1 MHDPQPNS
9 HSSYSVVTYVF
20 EVSGV
25 ELFIMQRRS
34 FLKAAGVGAAV
45 AATTTVT
52 STAVSH
58 ATPRH
63 TLPMGM
69 DHYRNLVPELFDP
82 SPVPQQHSEAIV
94 IGSGFGASATALR
107 LAQSGTQVTVLERG
121 LRWPHD
127 PYREIHTSDLLADGR
142 GVFRRT
148 SFTNLTGIPVAC
160 DYFSGVLDAT
170 DYENMSVWRGAAV
183 GGGSVIFT
191 GVMIA
196 PERRFFDAVFGN
208 SLNYDEMS
216 ATWYPKV
223 RQMLR
228 LSPLPEDLYQ
238 TANFGHSRRWDQDA
252 RRAGFDPH
260 RIDGI
265 WNWDVVRSE
274 LSGGSRPSA
283 TVGDTNM
290 GNSNG
295 AKFDL
300 TQNYIP
306 AAEATGK
313 TTVCFGHQV
322 LSIGREKDG
331 RYVVDVESSD
341 PTGAVLT
348 RRTITCD
355 RLFLG
360 AGSIGTSELLVRA
373 QATGALP
380 KLNEHIGKGWGTNGD
395 GAMVRSLGFSDGS
408 AQAAPSASRIV
419 DETGLPLSL
428 ENWHAAGVPVNIGML
443 ASLGM
448 TLDPQRADFSF
459 DARAD
464 RVVLNWPQNG
474 SAATIE
480 ALRAVQNK
488 MAFAGSTLPSAL
500 PFAQDVNC
508 SFTAHPL
515 GGAVLGKATDG
526 YGRVKGYDG
535 LYVMDGAA
543 IPGSTG
549 TVNPSLTITALAERN
564 IAEIINSKR

>member
-1 MHDPQPNS
+1 
-9 HSSYSVVTYVF
+9 
-20 EVSGV
+20 
-25 ELFIMQRRS
+25 MQRRD
-34 FLKAAGVGAAV
+34 FFKAAGMGAAV
-45 AATTTVT
+45 AAATPLMST
-52 STAVSH
+52 SISH
-58 ATPRH
+58 AAPAPLRE
-63 TLPMGM
+63 LPMGA
-69 DHYRNLVPELFDP
+69 DHYRALVPELFAP
-82 SPVPQQHSEAIV
+82 SPTPPEHSEAIV
-94 IGSGFGASATALR
+94 VGSGFGASATALR
-107 LAQSGTQVTVLERG
+107 LAQSGTQVTILERG

-127 PYREIHTSDLLADGR
+127 PQREIHTSDMLADGR

-148 SFTNLTGIPVAC
+148 SFTNLTGLPVVC

-170 DYENMSVWRGAAV
+170 DYEHISVWRGAAV
-183 GGGSVIFT
+183 GGGSIIFT

-196 PERRFFDAVFGN
+196 PERRFFEAVFGN
-208 SLNYDEMS
+208 SLDYDEMAS
-216 ATWYPKV
+216 TWYPKV

-228 LSPLPEDLYQ
+228 LSPLPEDIYQ
-238 TANFGHSRRWDQDA
+238 TPNFGHSRRWDQDA
-252 RRAGFDPH
+252 RRAGFDPQ

-274 LSGGSRPSA
+274 LDGRTRASA
-283 TVGDTNM
+283 TVGDSNM

-306 AAEATGK
+306 AAEATGRA
-313 TTVCFGHQV
+313 TVCYGHQV
-322 LSIGREKDG
+322 LAISRERDG
-331 RYVVDVESSD
+331 RYVVDVESTD
-341 PTGAVLT
+341 PTGAVLARKT
-348 RRTITCD
+348 LTCD

-380 KLNEHIGKGWGTNGD
+380 NLNEHIGKGWGTNGD
-395 GAMVRSLGFSDGS
+395 AGMVRSFGFSDGT

-419 DETGLPLSL
+419 DESGMPLSL
-428 ENWHAAGVPVNIGML
+428 ENWYVPGLPVNIGML
-443 ASLGM
+443 GTLGM
-448 TLDPQRADFSF
+448 TLDSQRADFAYDGGS
-459 DARAD
+459 D
-464 RVVLNWPQNG
+464 RVVLNWPKNG
-474 SAATIE
+474 NDATVE

-488 MAFAGSTLPSAL
+488 MAFAGTTLPSAL
-500 PFAQDVNC
+500 PFAKDVNS

-564 IAEIINSKR
+564 IAQIIKSGR

>member
-1 MHDPQPNS
+1 
-9 HSSYSVVTYVF
+9 
-20 EVSGV
+20 
-25 ELFIMQRRS
+25 MQRRN
-34 FLKAAGVGAAV
+34 FLKAAGAGATV
-45 AATTTVT
+45 AATTLT
-52 STAVSH
+52 STAVGH
-58 ATPRH
+58 AAPSPQH
-63 TLPMGM
+63 ALPMGS
-69 DHYRNLVPELFDP
+69 DHYRNLVPELFVP
-82 SPVPQQHSEAIV
+82 SPPAPAHSEAIV

-107 LAQSGTQVTVLERG
+107 LAQNGTAVTVLERG
-121 LRWPHD
+121 LRWPRD
-127 PYREIHTSDLLADGR
+127 PFREIHTSDLLADGR

-148 SFTNLTGIPVAC
+148 SFTNLTGLPVVC

-170 DYENMSVWRGAAV
+170 DYENISVWRGAAV

-208 SLNYDEMS
+208 SLSYDEMAS
-216 ATWYPKV
+216 TWYPKV

-238 TANFGHSRRWDQDA
+238 SANFGHSRRWDQDA
-252 RRAGFDPH
+252 RRAGFDPQ
-260 RIDGI
+260 RVDGI
-265 WNWDVVRSE
+265 WNWDVIRSE
-274 LSGGSRPSA
+274 LTGGTRPSA
-283 TVGDTNM
+283 SVGETNM

-300 TQNYIP
+300 NQNYIP

-313 TTVCFGHQV
+313 TTVCYGHQA
-322 LSIGREKDG
+322 LSIGRERDG
-331 RYVVDVESSD
+331 RYIVEVESSD
-341 PTGAVLT
+341 PTGMVLS

-380 KLNEHIGKGWGTNGD
+380 NLNEHIGKGWGTNGD
-395 GAMVRSLGFSDGS
+395 GAMVRSFGFSDGN

-419 DETGLPLSL
+419 DETGMPLSL
-428 ENWHAAGVPVNIGML
+428 ENWHVPGVPVNIGL
-443 ASLGM
+443 LGSLGM
-448 TLDPQRADFSF
+448 TLDSQRADFTY
-459 DARAD
+459 DAQSN
-464 RVVLNWPQNG
+464 RVVLNWPKNG
-474 SAATIE
+474 SAATVE

-488 MAFAGSTLPSAL
+488 MSIAGTTLPGAL
-500 PFAQDVNC
+500 PLAQDVNS

-564 IAEIINSKR
+564 VAEIIRSKR

>member
-1 MHDPQPNS
+1 
-9 HSSYSVVTYVF
+9 
-20 EVSGV
+20 
-25 ELFIMQRRS
+25 MQRRN
-34 FLKAAGVGAAV
+34 FLKAAGVGVAV
-45 AATTTVT
+45 TATTTLT
-52 STAVSH
+52 STAVGH
-58 ATPRH
+58 AAPSPRH
-63 TLPMGM
+63 ALPMGA
-69 DHYRNLVPELFDP
+69 DHYRNLVPELFVP
-82 SPVPQQHSEAIV
+82 SPPAPAHSEAIV

-107 LAQSGTQVTVLERG
+107 LAQNGTAVTVLERG
-121 LRWPHD
+121 LRWPRD
-127 PYREIHTSDLLADGR
+127 PLREIHTSDLLADGR

-148 SFTNLTGIPVAC
+148 SFTNLTGLPVVC

-170 DYENMSVWRGAAV
+170 DYENISVWRGAAV

-208 SLNYDEMS
+208 SLSYDEMAS
-216 ATWYPKV
+216 TWYPKV

-238 TANFGHSRRWDQDA
+238 TANFGHSRRWDRDA
-252 RRAGFDPH
+252 RRAGFDPQ

-274 LSGGSRPSA
+274 LSGGARPSA
-283 TVGDTNM
+283 SAGETNM

-300 TQNYIP
+300 NQNYIP

-313 TTVCFGHQV
+313 TTVCYGHQA
-322 LSIGREKDG
+322 LSIGRDRDG
-331 RYVVDVESSD
+331 RYIVEVESSD
-341 PTGAVLT
+341 PTGMVLS

-380 KLNEHIGKGWGTNGD
+380 NLNEHIGKGWGTNGD
-395 GAMVRSLGFSDGS
+395 GAMVRSFGFSDGN

-419 DETGLPLSL
+419 DETGMPLSL
-428 ENWHAAGVPVNIGML
+428 ENWHVPGVPVNIGL
-443 ASLGM
+443 LGSLGM
-448 TLDPQRADFSF
+448 TLDSQRADFTY
-459 DARAD
+459 DARSN
-464 RVVLNWPQNG
+464 RVVLNWPKNG
-474 SAATIE
+474 SAATVE

-488 MAFAGSTLPSAL
+488 MSFAGTTLPGTL
-500 PFAQDVNC
+500 PLAQDVNS

-564 IAEIINSKR
+564 VAEIIRSKR

>member
-1 MHDPQPNS
+1 
-9 HSSYSVVTYVF
+9 
-20 EVSGV
+20 
-25 ELFIMQRRS
+25 MQRRD
-34 FLKAAGVGAAV
+34 FFKAAGMGAAV
-45 AATTTVT
+45 AAATPLMST
-52 STAVSH
+52 SISH
-58 ATPRH
+58 AAPTPLRE
-63 TLPMGM
+63 LPMGA
-69 DHYRNLVPELFDP
+69 DHYRALVPELFAP
-82 SPVPQQHSEAIV
+82 SPTPPEHSEAIV
-94 IGSGFGASATALR
+94 VGSGFGASATALR
-107 LAQSGTQVTVLERG
+107 LALSGTQVTILERG

-127 PYREIHTSDLLADGR
+127 PQREIHTSDMLADGR

-148 SFTNLTGIPVAC
+148 SFTNLTGLPVVC

-170 DYENMSVWRGAAV
+170 DYEHISVWRGAAV
-183 GGGSVIFT
+183 GGGSIIFT

-196 PERRFFDAVFGN
+196 PERRFFEAVFGN
-208 SLNYDEMS
+208 SLDYDEMAS
-216 ATWYPKV
+216 TWYPKV

-228 LSPLPEDLYQ
+228 LSPLPEDIYQ
-238 TANFGHSRRWDQDA
+238 TPNFGHSRRWDRDA
-252 RRAGFDPH
+252 RRAGFDPQ

-274 LSGGSRPSA
+274 LDGRTRASA
-283 TVGDTNM
+283 TVGDSNM

-306 AAEATGK
+306 AAEATGRA
-313 TTVCFGHQV
+313 TVCYGHQV
-322 LSIGREKDG
+322 LAISRERNG
-331 RYVVDVESSD
+331 RYVVDVESTD
-341 PTGAVLT
+341 PTGAVLARKT
-348 RRTITCD
+348 LTCD

-380 KLNEHIGKGWGTNGD
+380 NLNEHVGKGWGTNGD
-395 GAMVRSLGFSDGS
+395 AGMVRSFGFSDGT

-419 DETGLPLSL
+419 DESGMPLSL
-428 ENWHAAGVPVNIGML
+428 ENWYVPGLPVNIGML
-443 ASLGM
+443 GTLGM
-448 TLDPQRADFSF
+448 TLDSQRADFAYDGGS
-459 DARAD
+459 D
-464 RVVLNWPQNG
+464 RVVLNWPKNG
-474 SAATIE
+474 NDATVE

-488 MAFAGSTLPSAL
+488 MAFAGTTLPSAL
-500 PFAQDVNC
+500 PFAKDVNS

-564 IAEIINSKR
+564 IAQIIKSGR

>member
-1 MHDPQPNS
+1 
-9 HSSYSVVTYVF
+9 
-20 EVSGV
+20 
-25 ELFIMQRRS
+25 MQRRD
-34 FLKAAGVGAAV
+34 FFKAAGMGAAV
-45 AATTTVT
+45 AAATPLMST
-52 STAVSH
+52 SISH
-58 ATPRH
+58 AAPAPLRE
-63 TLPMGM
+63 LPMGA
-69 DHYRNLVPELFDP
+69 DHYRALVPELFAP
-82 SPVPQQHSEAIV
+82 SPTPPEHSEAIV
-94 IGSGFGASATALR
+94 AGSGFGASATALR
-107 LAQSGTQVTVLERG
+107 LAQSGTQVTILERG

-127 PYREIHTSDLLADGR
+127 PQREIHTSDMLADGR

-148 SFTNLTGIPVAC
+148 SFTNLTGLPVVC

-170 DYENMSVWRGAAV
+170 DYEHISVWRGAAV
-183 GGGSVIFT
+183 GGGSIIFT

-208 SLNYDEMS
+208 SLDYDEMAS
-216 ATWYPKV
+216 TWYPKV

-228 LSPLPEDLYQ
+228 LSPLPEDIYQ
-238 TANFGHSRRWDQDA
+238 TPNFGHSRRWDQDA
-252 RRAGFDPH
+252 RRAGFDPQ

-274 LSGGSRPSA
+274 LDGRTRASA
-283 TVGDTNM
+283 TVGDSNM

-306 AAEATGK
+306 AAEATGRA
-313 TTVCFGHQV
+313 TVCYGHQV
-322 LSIGREKDG
+322 LAISRERDG
-331 RYVVDVESSD
+331 RYVVDVESTD
-341 PTGAVLT
+341 PTGAVLARKT
-348 RRTITCD
+348 LTCD

-380 KLNEHIGKGWGTNGD
+380 NLNEHVGKGWGTNGD
-395 GAMVRSLGFSDGS
+395 AGMVRSFGFSDGT

-419 DETGLPLSL
+419 DESGMPLSL
-428 ENWHAAGVPVNIGML
+428 ENWYVPGLPVNIGML
-443 ASLGM
+443 GTLAM
-448 TLDPQRADFSF
+448 TLDSQRADFAYDGGSH
-459 DARAD
+459 RG
-464 RVVLNWPQNG
+464 VLNWPKNG
-474 SAATIE
+474 HDATVE

-488 MAFAGSTLPSAL
+488 MAFAGTTLPSAL
-500 PFAQDVNC
+500 PFAKDVNS

-535 LYVMDGAA
+535 LHVLDGAA

-549 TVNPSLTITALAERN
+549 TVNPSLTITALAERY
-564 IAEIINSKR
+564 IAQIIKSGR

>member
-1 MHDPQPNS
+1 
-9 HSSYSVVTYVF
+9 
-20 EVSGV
+20 
-25 ELFIMQRRS
+25 MQRRD
-34 FLKAAGVGAAV
+34 FFKAAGMGAAV
-45 AATTTVT
+45 AAATPLMST
-52 STAVSH
+52 SISH
-58 ATPRH
+58 AAPAPLRE
-63 TLPMGM
+63 LPMGA
-69 DHYRNLVPELFDP
+69 DHYRALVPELFAP
-82 SPVPQQHSEAIV
+82 SLTPPEHSEAIV
-94 IGSGFGASATALR
+94 VGSGFGASATALR
-107 LAQSGTQVTVLERG
+107 LAQSGTQVTILERG

-127 PYREIHTSDLLADGR
+127 PQREIHTSDMLADGR

-148 SFTNLTGIPVAC
+148 SFTNLTGLPVVC

-170 DYENMSVWRGAAV
+170 DYEHISVWRGAAV
-183 GGGSVIFT
+183 GGGSIIFT

-196 PERRFFDAVFGN
+196 PERRFFEAVFGN
-208 SLNYDEMS
+208 SLDYDEMAS
-216 ATWYPKV
+216 TWYPKV

-228 LSPLPEDLYQ
+228 LSPLPEDIYQ
-238 TANFGHSRRWDQDA
+238 TPNFGHSRRWDQDA
-252 RRAGFDPH
+252 RRAGFDPQ

-274 LSGGSRPSA
+274 LDGRTRASA
-283 TVGDTNM
+283 TVGDSNM

-306 AAEATGK
+306 AAEATGRA
-313 TTVCFGHQV
+313 TVCYGHQV
-322 LSIGREKDG
+322 LAISRERNG
-331 RYVVDVESSD
+331 RYVVDVESTD
-341 PTGAVLT
+341 PTGAVLARKT
-348 RRTITCD
+348 LTCD

-380 KLNEHIGKGWGTNGD
+380 NLNEHVGKGWGTNGD
-395 GAMVRSLGFSDGS
+395 AGMVRSFGFSDGT

-419 DETGLPLSL
+419 DESGMPLSL
-428 ENWHAAGVPVNIGML
+428 ENWYVPGLPVNIGML
-443 ASLGM
+443 GTLGM
-448 TLDPQRADFSF
+448 TLDSQRADFAYDGGS
-459 DARAD
+459 D
-464 RVVLNWPQNG
+464 RVVLNWPKNG
-474 SAATIE
+474 NDATVE

-488 MAFAGSTLPSAL
+488 MAFAGTTLPSAL
-500 PFAQDVNC
+500 PFAKDVNS

-564 IAEIINSKR
+564 IAQIIKSGR

>member
-1 MHDPQPNS
+1 M
-9 HSSYSVVTYVF
+9 
-20 EVSGV
+20 
-25 ELFIMQRRS
+25 
-34 FLKAAGVGAAV
+34 
-45 AATTTVT
+45 
-52 STAVSH
+52 
-58 ATPRH
+58 
-63 TLPMGM
+63 
-69 DHYRNLVPELFDP
+69 
-82 SPVPQQHSEAIV
+82 
-94 IGSGFGASATALR
+94 
-107 LAQSGTQVTVLERG
+107 
-121 LRWPHD
+121 
-127 PYREIHTSDLLADGR
+127 LADGR

-148 SFTNLTGIPVAC
+148 SFTNLTGLPVAC

-170 DYENMSVWRGAAV
+170 DYEHISVWRGAAV
-183 GGGSVIFT
+183 GGGSIIFT

-208 SLNYDEMS
+208 SLDYDEMAS
-216 ATWYPKV
+216 TWYPKV

-228 LSPLPEDLYQ
+228 LSPLPEDIYQ
-238 TANFGHSRRWDQDA
+238 TPNFGHSRRWDQDA
-252 RRAGFDPH
+252 RRAGFDPQ

-274 LSGGSRPSA
+274 LDGRTRASA
-283 TVGDTNM
+283 TVGDSNM

-306 AAEATGK
+306 AAEATGRA
-313 TTVCFGHQV
+313 TVCYGHQV
-322 LSIGREKDG
+322 LAISRERDG
-331 RYVVDVESSD
+331 RYVVDVESTD
-341 PTGAVLT
+341 PTGGVLARKT
-348 RRTITCD
+348 LTCD

-380 KLNEHIGKGWGTNGD
+380 NLNEHVGKGWGTNGD
-395 GAMVRSLGFSDGS
+395 AGMVRSFGFSDGT

-419 DETGLPLSL
+419 DESGMPLSL
-428 ENWHAAGVPVNIGML
+428 ENWYVPGLPVNIGML
-443 ASLGM
+443 GTLGM
-448 TLDPQRADFSF
+448 TLDSQRADFAYDGGS
-459 DARAD
+459 D
-464 RVVLNWPQNG
+464 RVVLNWPKNG
-474 SAATIE
+474 NDATVE

-488 MAFAGSTLPSAL
+488 MAFAGTTLPSAL
-500 PFAQDVNC
+500 PFAKDVNS

-564 IAEIINSKR
+564 IAQIIKSGR

>member
-1 MHDPQPNS
+1 
-9 HSSYSVVTYVF
+9 
-20 EVSGV
+20 
-25 ELFIMQRRS
+25 MQRRDMQRRD
-34 FLKAAGVGAAV
+34 FFKAAGAGAAV
-45 AATTTVT
+45 AAATPLIST
-52 STAVSH
+52 STSH
-58 ATPRH
+58 ATPAPLRA
-63 TLPMGM
+63 LPMGA
-69 DHYRNLVPELFDP
+69 DHYRALVPELFAP
-82 SPVPQQHSEAIV
+82 SPTPPEHSEAIV

-107 LAQSGTQVTVLERG
+107 LAQSGTQITILERG

-127 PYREIHTSDLLADGR
+127 PQREIHTSDMLADGR

-148 SFTNLTGIPVAC
+148 SFTNLTGLPVAC

-170 DYENMSVWRGAAV
+170 DYEHISVWRGAAV
-183 GGGSVIFT
+183 GGGSIIFT

-208 SLNYDEMS
+208 SLDYDEMAS
-216 ATWYPKV
+216 TWYPKV

-228 LSPLPEDLYQ
+228 LSPLPEDIYQ
-238 TANFGHSRRWDQDA
+238 TPNFGHSRRWDQDA
-252 RRAGFDPH
+252 RRAGFDPQ

-274 LSGGSRPSA
+274 LDGRTRASA
-283 TVGDTNM
+283 TVGDSNM

-306 AAEATGK
+306 AAEATGRA
-313 TTVCFGHQV
+313 TVCYGHQV
-322 LSIGREKDG
+322 LAISRERDG
-331 RYVVDVESSD
+331 RYVVDVESTD
-341 PTGAVLT
+341 PTGGVLARKT
-348 RRTITCD
+348 LTCD

-380 KLNEHIGKGWGTNGD
+380 NLNEHVGKGWGTNGD
-395 GAMVRSLGFSDGS
+395 AGMVRSFGFSDGT

-419 DETGLPLSL
+419 DESGMPLSL
-428 ENWHAAGVPVNIGML
+428 ENWYVPGLPVNIGK
-443 ASLGM
+443 LGTLVK
-448 TLDPQRADFSF
+448 TLDSQRADFAYDGGS
-459 DARAD
+459 D
-464 RVVLNWPQNG
+464 RVVLNWPKNG
-474 SAATIE
+474 NDATVD

-488 MAFAGSTLPSAL
+488 MAFAGTTLPSAL
-500 PFAQDVNC
+500 PFAKDVNS

-564 IAEIINSKR
+564 IAQIIKSGR

>member
-1 MHDPQPNS
+1 
-9 HSSYSVVTYVF
+9 
-20 EVSGV
+20 
-25 ELFIMQRRS
+25 MQRRDS
-34 FLKAAGVGAAV
+34 SNAAGMGAAV
-45 AATTTVT
+45 AAATPHMST
-52 STAVSH
+52 SNSH
-58 ATPRH
+58 AAPAPLRE
-63 TLPMGM
+63 LPMGA
-69 DHYRNLVPELFDP
+69 DHYRALVPELFAP
-82 SPVPQQHSEAIV
+82 SPTPPEHSEAIV
-94 IGSGFGASATALR
+94 VGSGFGASATALR
-107 LAQSGTQVTVLERG
+107 LAQSGTQVTILERG

-127 PYREIHTSDLLADGR
+127 PQREIHTSDMLADGR

-148 SFTNLTGIPVAC
+148 SFTNLTGLPVVC

-170 DYENMSVWRGAAV
+170 DYEHISVWRGAAV
-183 GGGSVIFT
+183 GGGSIIFT

-208 SLNYDEMS
+208 SLDYDEMAS
-216 ATWYPKV
+216 TWYPKV

-228 LSPLPEDLYQ
+228 LSPLPEDIYQ
-238 TANFGHSRRWDQDA
+238 TPNFGHSRRWDQDA
-252 RRAGFDPH
+252 RRAGFDPQ

-274 LSGGSRPSA
+274 LDGRTRASA
-283 TVGDTNM
+283 TVGDSNM

-306 AAEATGK
+306 AAEATGRA
-313 TTVCFGHQV
+313 TVCYGHQV
-322 LSIGREKDG
+322 LAISRERDG
-331 RYVVDVESSD
+331 RYVVDVESTD
-341 PTGAVLT
+341 PTGAVLARKT
-348 RRTITCD
+348 LTCD

-380 KLNEHIGKGWGTNGD
+380 NLNEHVGKGWGTNGD
-395 GAMVRSLGFSDGS
+395 AGMVRSFGFSDGT

-419 DETGLPLSL
+419 DESGMPLSL
-428 ENWHAAGVPVNIGML
+428 ENWYVPGLPVNIGML
-443 ASLGM
+443 GTLGM
-448 TLDPQRADFSF
+448 TLDSQRADFAYDGGS
-459 DARAD
+459 D
-464 RVVLNWPQNG
+464 RVGLNWPKNG
-474 SAATIE
+474 NDATVE

-488 MAFAGSTLPSAL
+488 MAFAGTTLPPAL
-500 PFAQDVNC
+500 PFAKDVNS

-564 IAEIINSKR
+564 IAQIIKSGR

>member
-1 MHDPQPNS
+1 
-9 HSSYSVVTYVF
+9 
-20 EVSGV
+20 
-25 ELFIMQRRS
+25 MQRRD
-34 FLKAAGVGAAV
+34 FFKAAGMGAAV
-45 AATTTVT
+45 AAATPLMST
-52 STAVSH
+52 SISH
-58 ATPRH
+58 AAPAPLRE
-63 TLPMGM
+63 LPMGA
-69 DHYRNLVPELFDP
+69 DHYRALVPELFAP
-82 SPVPQQHSEAIV
+82 SPTPPEHSEAIV
-94 IGSGFGASATALR
+94 VGSGFGASATALR
-107 LAQSGTQVTVLERG
+107 LAQSGTQVTILERG

-127 PYREIHTSDLLADGR
+127 PQREIHTSDMLADGR

-148 SFTNLTGIPVAC
+148 SFTNLTGLPVVC

-170 DYENMSVWRGAAV
+170 DYEHISVWRGAAV
-183 GGGSVIFT
+183 GGGSIIFT

-208 SLNYDEMS
+208 SLDYDEMAS
-216 ATWYPKV
+216 TWYPKV

-228 LSPLPEDLYQ
+228 LSPLPEDIYQ
-238 TANFGHSRRWDQDA
+238 TPNFGHSRRWDQDA
-252 RRAGFDPH
+252 RRAGFDPQ

-274 LSGGSRPSA
+274 LDGRTRASA
-283 TVGDTNM
+283 TVGDSNM

-306 AAEATGK
+306 AAEATGRA
-313 TTVCFGHQV
+313 TVCYGHQV
-322 LSIGREKDG
+322 LAISRERDG
-331 RYVVDVESSD
+331 RYVVDVESTD
-341 PTGAVLT
+341 PTGGVLARKT
-348 RRTITCD
+348 LTCD

-380 KLNEHIGKGWGTNGD
+380 NLNEHVGKGWGTNGD
-395 GAMVRSLGFSDGS
+395 AGMVRSFGFSDGT

-419 DETGLPLSL
+419 DESGMPLSL
-428 ENWHAAGVPVNIGML
+428 ENWYVPGLPVNIGML
-443 ASLGM
+443 GTLGM
-448 TLDPQRADFSF
+448 TLDSQRADFAYDGGS
-459 DARAD
+459 D
-464 RVVLNWPQNG
+464 RVVLNWPKNG
-474 SAATIE
+474 NDATVE

-488 MAFAGSTLPSAL
+488 MSFAGTTVPSAL
-500 PFAQDVNC
+500 PFAKDVNS

-564 IAEIINSKR
+564 IAQIIKSGR